1 MRHFFITIFK
11 INSELFK
18 KEAFG
23 FAMAN
28 NPNPTPPPSS
38 GAGEIPGELGALNET
53 IGASSVAPSSI
64 APGEPGNNPHPQR
77 KG

>member
-1 MRHFFITIFK
+1 MFLFLFSK
-11 INSELFK
+11 KNSELFK

-64 APGEPGNNPHPQR
+64 ASGEPGNNTHPQR